1 MLLQKNYIA
10 KDIKSY
16 LPKTADLNS
25 ILDNMVNSLEIKTD
39 TPPREEGET
48 IKEYELRISG
58 GIDIGKDASP

>member
-1 MLLQKNYIA
+1 
-10 KDIKSY
+10 
-16 LPKTADLNS
+16 
-25 ILDNMVNSLEIKTD
+25 MVNTLEIKTD